1 MVLTRRHLEH
11 HPGINPAPFKAI
23 VESVTDEGVILSDS
37 WCYPKGGGQPGDTG
51 IFLSDGEEF
60 RFGEVSAS
68 SHIIHPVSGDILQV
82 GQEVDCVIDVERRN
96 ALTSMH
102 SAAHIVSATAN
113 ERWGAITVGNQ
124 LGESESRM
132 DLKFENRDDF
142 DVNMLVE
149 DANHWV
155 NKDAEIMIHE
165 WSRKQIMSDDRVRNR
180 RFVER
185 IIDRIGGSDPI
196 LRMVEIEGIDLCP
209 CAGTHLSS
217 TSSIGNITIGRVQN
231 KGKGTFRIYFEI

>member
-1 MVLTRRHLEH
+1 MALTRRHLEH

-68 SHIIHPVSGDILQV
+68 SHIIHPVSGDMLQV

-142 DVNMLVE
+142 DVKMLEE
-149 DANHWV
+149 DANHWL

-165 WSRKQIMSDDRVRNR
+165 WSRKQIMSDDRVRSR

-231 KGKGTFRIYFEI
+231 KGKGTFRIYFET

>member
-1 MVLTRRHLEH
+1 MSQTRRHLEH
-11 HPGINPAPFKAI
+11 HPGINPAPFKATI
-23 VESVTDEGVILSDS
+23 ESVTDEGVILSDS

-51 IFLSDGEEF
+51 IFQSDGEEF

-68 SHIIHPVSGDILQV
+68 SHILHPVSSGNLQV

-96 ALTSMH
+96 ALASMH
-102 SAAHIVSATAN
+102 SAAHILSATAN

-124 LGESESRM
+124 LGVTESRM
-132 DLKFENRDDF
+132 DLKFENRDEF
-142 DVNMLVE
+142 DADILQD

-165 WSRKQIMSDDRVRNR
+165 WGRKQIMTDDRVRNR

-185 IIDRIGGSDPI
+185 IIDRIGGSDPR

-217 TSSIGNITIGRVQN
+217 TSPIGDITIGRVQN